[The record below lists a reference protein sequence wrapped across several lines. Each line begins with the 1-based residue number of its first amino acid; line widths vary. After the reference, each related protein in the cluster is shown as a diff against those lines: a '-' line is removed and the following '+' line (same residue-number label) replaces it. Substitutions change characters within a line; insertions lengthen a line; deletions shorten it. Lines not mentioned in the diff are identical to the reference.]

1 MRLDEATH
9 LLEDVLTDA
18 KKICPNLVIGKF
30 NNGSVGFFDNKNDN
44 IILLAPTTT
53 RIDKDRKTATYS
65 IEELVV
71 LEPGCLQFSDMHSE
85 SNIVGCVSLKYNDVY
100 GKFKST
106 IKDEIIELIKK
117 RW

>member
-1 MRLDEATH
+1 MDESVH
-9 LLEDVLTDA
+9 LLEDVFEDV
-18 KKICPNLVIGKF
+18 KNVCPTAVWGRF

-44 IILLAPTTT
+44 IILLAPT
-53 RIDKDRKTATYS
+53 IMQIGKDRKTATYF

-85 SNIVGCVSLKYNDVY
+85 SNIVGIVSLKYNDVY

-106 IKDEIIELIKK
+106 LKEEIIELIKK